1 MFNGFRSIWMTS
13 DILFGSMSLGLIDEH
28 PPYLVVWLG
37 GQNHISTRPHRDRS
51 DTVGILP
58 AVKCRRM
65 GAWGAEPKYCSKTY
79 YSETKH
85 IAEIPTMQHVLLC
98 LAKDSF
104 CSPVFNS
111 NAPIYEES
119 LQKLH
124 EKRTRGDKRNAGL
137 TAIQTSHR
145 GLHVKI
151 KVLLTA
157 KSIFQK

>member
-1 MFNGFRSIWMTS
+1 MSPSMLLQGYQNFWYLLGANFLEAVLTRSIWLTS

-65 GAWGAEPKYCSKTY
+65 GAWGAEPKYCSKKY

-85 IAEIPTMQHVLLC
+85 IAEIPTLQRVLFC

-104 CSPVFNS
+104 CSP
-111 NAPIYEES
+111 A
-119 LQKLH
+119 
-124 EKRTRGDKRNAGL
+124 
-137 TAIQTSHR
+137 
-145 GLHVKI
+145 
-151 KVLLTA
+151 
-157 KSIFQK
+157 